1 MFEIHPSS
9 WTVAVDANDPR
20 DHFHRTALHEAR
32 VATDRSAQPVAAA
45 PAGLRTR
52 LQSIL
57 PVRRPTATQPCA
69 CPA

>member
-9 WTVAVDANDPR
+9 WPVAVDANDPR

-32 VATDRSAQPVAAA
+32 VATDHNPRRASDS
-45 PAGLRTR
+45 PAGVVTR
-52 LQSIL
+52 LQAIL
-57 PVRRPTATQPCA
+57 AGRRPVVTEPCA